1 MHWEKEIR
9 IHITIRGIV
18 ITILAASTVAN
29 LVIVGAAV
37 GADSLKATPTLVSIS
52 TSAPP
57 SATALLP
64 ATLLVESPTGVA
76 TQILKTTTADPI
88 TPTPT
93 STSSPTWIVCIKRF
107 YWPIYRVQPGDTLF
121 ALALATG
128 STVNELISANCLA
141 NNQIRAGQSLYVPH
155 LLIDTITPTE
165 TPTVTSTS
173 TQTPT
178 DTPSATA
185 TYTPTA
191 TMTSSPT
198 STSTPTAT
206 FTDTPTDTPTPTA
219 TNFPTVFQNLKG
231 NAVCQKSGVYYLS
244 FSVLP
249 ADPDGIKAVN
259 ALYRI
264 NTSTQLLTVSMGP
277 DGATYYGFAN
287 IQGSY
292 TPNDTLF
299 YRFEAFDLSG
309 DRTETSESPIA
320 LTYCP

>member
-37 GADSLKATPTLVSIS
+37 GADSPEATPTLASIL
-52 TSAPP
+52 TFAPP
-57 SATALLP
+57 SATAFLP
-64 ATLLVESPTGVA
+64 ATLPVESPTGVA
-76 TQILKTTTADPI
+76 TQIPETTTSDPF

-93 STSSPTWIVCIKRF
+93 STSSPTWVVCIKRF
-107 YWPIYRVQPGDTLF
+107 FWPIYRVQPGDTLF
-121 ALALATG
+121 ALASATG
-128 STVNELISANCLA
+128 STVSELISANCLV
-141 NNQIRAGQSLYVPH
+141 NNQIRAGQSLHVPH

-165 TPTVTSTS
+165 TPTATSTS

-178 DTPSATA
+178 ETPTTTT

-198 STSTPTAT
+198 PTSTPTAT
-206 FTDTPTDTPTPTA
+206 FTDTPTETPTSTA
-219 TNFPTVFQNLKG
+219 TNLPTVFQNLTG

-249 ADPDGIKAVN
+249 ADPDGIKVVN

-277 DGATYYGFAN
+277 
-287 IQGSY
+287 
-292 TPNDTLF
+292 
-299 YRFEAFDLSG
+299 
-309 DRTETSESPIA
+309 
-320 LTYCP
+320 